1 MLAPRAYNQ
10 NMRGI
15 WNRVLSVSALLIF
28 AFAAYA
34 EVPMTK
40 LTIAVKT
47 QSGRPVSQAAVI
59 VRFVKGHSVIKLG
72 KAVRTQWE
80 LRSNQDGEAIIPAI
94 PQGQIRIQIIATG
107 YQTYGDTVDVTE
119 VEKTIDIKL
128 NPPQQQYT
136 SH

>member
-1 MLAPRAYNQ
+1 
-10 NMRGI
+10 MRGI
-15 WNRVLSVSALLIF
+15 WNRVLSVSALFVL
-28 AFAAYA
+28 AFAACA

-47 QSGRPVSQAAVI
+47 QTGRAVPQAAVI

-80 LRSNQDGEAIIPAI
+80 LRSNQDGEAMIPAI
-94 PQGQIRIQIIATG
+94 PQGQIRIQIIANG
-107 YQTYGDTVDVTE
+107 YQTYGDTIDVTDA
-119 VEKTIDIKL
+119 EKTIEIKL

>member
-1 MLAPRAYNQ
+1 
-10 NMRGI
+10 MRGI
-15 WNRVLSVSALLIF
+15 WIRVVSVSALLIL
-28 AFAAYA
+28 ALAAYA

-47 QSGRPVSQAAVI
+47 QSGRPVGQAAVI
-59 VRFVKGHSVIKLG
+59 VRFVKGHSVFKLG
-72 KAVRTQWE
+72 KAVRTQFE
-80 LRSNQDGEAIIPAI
+80 LRSNQDGQATIPAI
-94 PQGQIRIQIIATG
+94 PQGQIRIQVIANG

-119 VEKTIDIKL
+119 TEKTVEIKL